1 MYLWYFGPHISFN
14 LAGEKNRYKCHA
26 YHRALTQSCPLVSCL
41 LMREGAMLAF
51 PVLSRAHCISLA
63 GSSGPQRR
71 AVIKPAGCRPPLLMQ
86 EQHNC
91 SVTECCYTGGHMKTL
106 HLHWLWERSKE
117 KDELEE
123 WLCSLSMWTGKH
135 HSFSWNLKTN
145 KRTVYIHFY
154 VAWLA
159 VVFPQRWN

>member
-63 GSSGPQRR
+63 EESCYKASWLQTTPAYAGATQLLRYGVLLHRGPYEDL
-71 AVIKPAGCRPPLLMQ
+71 AP
-86 EQHNC
+86 
-91 SVTECCYTGGHMKTL
+91 T
-106 HLHWLWERSKE
+106 
-117 KDELEE
+117 
-123 WLCSLSMWTGKH
+123 
-135 HSFSWNLKTN
+135 
-145 KRTVYIHFY
+145 
-154 VAWLA
+154 LA
-159 VVFPQRWN
+159 VGTEQGEG